1 MRLSLRA
8 IGMGVGVAAAM
19 ISTAAYG
26 QATSLNLTAKLNPVA
41 ASSNSA
47 KPTSVTGPS
56 PAQAFADRQAVQRE
70 IPWYERFTN
79 SAAPNNAYGDALA
92 SEEGASLTVAPSPRW
107 GVSLDTRQQAPSAL
121 RPVRDEAAV
130 SAYFQFTPRLRVGGR
145 LSLAERANPGTTPRE
160 STSSVR
166 IESAFKF

>member
-8 IGMGVGVAAAM
+8 IGMGAGIAAAM

-26 QATSLNLTAKLNPVA
+26 QAASLNV
-41 ASSNSA
+41 SA
-47 KPTSVTGPS
+47 KVS
-56 PAQAFADRQAVQRE
+56 PASASANAAKPPNAAGPGPALAFADRQAVQRE

-79 SAAPNNAYGDALA
+79 SAAPTNPYGDALTLG
-92 SEEGASLTVAPSPRW
+92 EGASLKVAPTPRW
-107 GVSLDTRQQAPSAL
+107 GVSLDTHQRNPSAL
-121 RPVRDEAAV
+121 RSVRDEAAV

-145 LSLAERANPGTTPRE
+145 LSVAGRTNTGGAPDQ